1 MSSGSAWGTG
11 LGSVS
16 GERVL
21 ETWGPWNQAGRKETE
36 TWGLEMWESGGGTAF
51 LCLHN
56 EILMTDPFS

>member
-1 MSSGSAWGTG
+1 M
-11 LGSVS
+11 S

-21 ETWGPWNQAGRKETE
+21 ETWGPWNQACRKETE
-36 TWGLEMWESGGGTAF
+36 TWGLEMWESGRGTVF